1 MQNIMLGSENT
12 VKNKRFPF
20 RLIEQKGQT
29 TNLVI
34 VLPGAGYTTQAPLL
48 HFTTGI
54 FYSKGFDVLHINYGF
69 SREEMAELNAEDFT
83 RNVYHSIEDAIK
95 DKNYSHFYIV
105 AKSIGTIALSGL
117 LHNPVFHHA
126 KAVWLTPLLQRDD
139 VFNSMVN
146 SEQEGLCIIGDCDPC
161 FIEER
166 FELLRKNNNLT
177 LSLIGD
183 GNHALEIEGQP
194 LKSID
199 ILKNVMAEID
209 RFSEL

>member
-1 MQNIMLGSENT
+1 MQNITLGSENT

-95 DKNYSHFYIV
+95 DKNYSHLYIV

-117 LHNPVFHHA
+117 LHKTVFHKA

-139 VFNSMVN
+139 VFHSMVN
-146 SEQEGLCIIGDCDPC
+146 SEQERLCIIGDRDHC
-161 FIEER
+161 FIEKR
-166 FELLRKNNNLT
+166 FEQLKNNDDLT
-177 LSLIGD
+177 FSLVEGA
-183 GNHALEIEGQP
+183 NHALEIDGEP
-194 LKSID
+194 IKSID
-199 ILKNVMAEID
+199 ILKSVMFEMAE
-209 RFSEL
+209 F